1 MFELNL
7 KSFKIKIMTNYKKH
21 NQDILDNFDT
31 MTSIAAG
38 KAVNLE
44 TDKIHSITFEPF
56 SNTPVQRVY
65 DESNAYQV
73 KSSPD
78 GYKVYIEPMAPHSG
92 SSVVFI
98 QNIEDKS
105 IKTGD
110 KGMVIE
116 THTRRLN
123 KENQATVS
131 INGRDIRVSLKSFIV
146 DPDVKYLYFC
156 KAYQANKSFWADSR
170 NLEKSSHF
178 TEDEN
183 VLIATCKYTGELTK
197 EKAAQ
202 AKEEFDAIFPLI
214 KKQEEEGK
222 LAILTLSSVPKNPK
236 LKEFKNDCYVT
247 SRKKCFELGGHL
259 KQYIDSNIKTKIN
272 IKF

>member
-1 MFELNL
+1 
-7 KSFKIKIMTNYKKH
+7 MTNYKKH

-56 SNTPVQRVY
+56 ADIAVKRIY
-65 DESNAYQV
+65 DEANAYQA

-78 GYKVYIEPMAPHSG
+78 GYKIYVEPASPHGG
-92 SSVVFI
+92 SCIIFI
-98 QNIEDKS
+98 QDIEDKN
-105 IKTGD
+105 IKKGD
-110 KGMVIE
+110 KGVVIE

-123 KENQATVS
+123 KENQATVTVD
-131 INGRDIRVSLKSFIV
+131 GKDVRVGLKSFVV

-156 KAYQANKSFWADSR
+156 KAYQANKGFWADTR
-170 NLEKSSHF
+170 TLEKASHF

-183 VLIATCKYTGELTK
+183 VLIATCRYRGELTK
-197 EKAAQ
+197 EKVAQ

-222 LAILTLSSVPKNPK
+222 LAVLTLSSVPKNPK
-236 LKEFKNDCYVT
+236 LKELKNDCYIT

-259 KQYIDSNIKTKIN
+259 QQYIDSNIKTKTN